1 VSDDPTPL
9 WGASGG
15 AYNQPRSGSP
25 AQQWQ
30 RPAEGGDQGAYPP
43 PPAPDYW
50 TAYPGGYTPGGQP
63 QSGYIPPY
71 PGPMAPSTSGWAIA
85 SLILAIGGWTFLPL
99 LGAIGGVVTGHIAL
113 HEIAS
118 SDGRVQGR
126 GFAVAGLAI
135 GYASLVLALCAG
147 VFGIAVLVAALQP
160 H

>member
-1 VSDDPTPL
+1 VSDDPSPT
-9 WGASGG
+9 WGASGD
-15 AYNQPRSGSP
+15 AYNLPRPESL

-30 RPAEGGDQGAYPP
+30 QPPQDGNQGVYPP

-50 TAYPGGYTPGGQP
+50 SAYPGSYPPGGLP
-63 QSGYIPPY
+63 QAGYMPPY

-118 SDGRVQGR
+118 SDGHVEGR
-126 GFAVAGLAI
+126 GFAVAGLVI

-147 VFGIAVLVAALQP
+147 IFIIGLLVATVQSR
-160 H
+160 